1 MTRILGLV
9 VHNWPLK
16 LAAVGLASLL
26 YGGLVL
32 SESASTLAV
41 SIQIEPTGQP
51 TDTFIVTPIPPVTE
65 VRYVSPS
72 GARAISSTFTAS
84 VDLSKVVPGTTVSV
98 PVDVQSVDDR
108 IDVISFSPDQVTI
121 QLDELVT
128 REVPVTVDPG
138 TIPEGLA
145 IGETTVEPTTV
156 VVSGPASV
164 VGVVVAARASPVIQA
179 SGISVNQDLPLTAID
194 RLGDPVSPVKLEP
207 DTALVNIPVF
217 SDRRS
222 LVVPVSPVVTGT
234 PAAGFEVA
242 SVTVD
247 PIVVTVEGDAER
259 LADLPKVDT
268 AAVSVSGAS
277 TTINATVGPRP
288 ARWRLAARREHGRG
302 HRDVPAGDRD
312 EELRGRASD
321 TWGTTPTCGTRSR
334 PTGCSS
340 RSAVPWPTSTRSS
353 AAPLWPSS
361 RSGTLEVGTTEVPVT
376 IDLPAG
382 LTLVS
387 ANPDTIPVTV
397 VAPPPPSPSPPPAT
411 SPPASPSPSASPSG

>member
-1 MTRILGLV
+1 VTRLLGLV

-98 PVDVQSVDDR
+98 PVDVQSIDDR

-145 IGETTVEPTTV
+145 IGETTVRPTTV

-164 VGVVVAARASPVIQA
+164 VGQVVAARASPVIQA
-179 SGISVNQDLPLTAID
+179 SGITVNQDLPLTAID

-242 SVTVD
+242 GVTVD

-259 LADLPKVDT
+259 LAELDKVDT

-277 TTINATVGPRP
+277 ATINATVDLDLPDGVSPLDVSTVAVTVTFRP
-288 ARWRLAARREHGRG
+288 
-302 HRDVPAGDRD
+302 V
-312 EELRGRASD
+312 
-321 TWGTTPTCGTRSR
+321 
-334 PTGCSS
+334 
-340 RSAVPWPTSTRSS
+340 TSTRNFETGIRYVGDDPDLRYSIPTDRVLITIGGS
-353 AAPLWPSS
+353 VADLDKLVGSTLVAD
-361 RSGTLEVGTTEVPVT
+361 LEVGDLEPGTTDVPVT
-376 IDLPAG
+376 IDLPSG

-387 ANPDTIPVTV
+387 ANPDTIAVTV
-397 VAPPPPSPSPPPAT
+397 TAPPPPSPSPSP
-411 SPPASPSPSASPSG
+411 PPASASPAASPSG